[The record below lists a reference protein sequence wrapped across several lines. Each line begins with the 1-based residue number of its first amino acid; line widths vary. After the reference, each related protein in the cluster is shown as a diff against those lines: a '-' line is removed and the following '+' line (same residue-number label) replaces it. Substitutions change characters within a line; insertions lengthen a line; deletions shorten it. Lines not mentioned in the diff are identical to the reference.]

1 MRANYGYSDGSG
13 EYYLTIDTDL
23 CDGCGDCLA
32 ACPQGVLEV
41 AEDDWD
47 DLKARVKPE
56 LGRRLAD
63 VCWGFQAR
71 CSGEAQSC
79 QTACP
84 RHAIT
89 HTW

>member
-23 CDGCGDCLA
+23 CDGCGDCVT

-41 AEDDWD
+41 VEDDFD
-47 DLKARVKPE
+47 DLKAQVRHE
-56 LGRRLAD
+56 LRRRLAEA
-63 VCWGFQAR
+63 CWGYHAR
-71 CSGEAQSC
+71 CSGEARSC
-79 QTACP
+79 QSACP
-84 RHAIT
+84 HQAIT